1 MRMKMGAES
10 GADAFAKGI
19 QSEGDV
25 PRQRGEPKTEHRS
38 RRPLLPSWSCH
49 DSETAKPEHVRVKN
63 DLIPL
68 PCLGFAASH
77 TPPIIIKAHGASR

>member
-1 MRMKMGAES
+1 MHLPKEFRVRETFQG
-10 GADAFAKGI
+10 KGV
-19 QSEGDV
+19 S
-25 PRQRGEPKTEHRS
+25 PRQSIAAGVLCSH
-38 RRPLLPSWSCH
+38 LGL
-49 DSETAKPEHVRVKN
+49 SETAKPEHVRVKN